1 MPRQQHV
8 VQGEIPMS
16 QLLHGLAVVFM
27 LLCSALTTQIATA
40 EDSIKTDEITTHVVL
55 TELADHDAQET
66 REPPIDPHRLSDDIR
81 EKISALVRRKE
92 ELLDIREDNKMNV
105 GDYIFAVIMPGGL
118 LYAGYKQREYYLAKK
133 GLAEVTAEINSYV
146 NDLDTMQVIPGSVV
160 LAPQH
165 LVDVNVLGQR
175 F

>member
-1 MPRQQHV
+1 
-8 VQGEIPMS
+8 MS
-16 QLLHGLAVVFM
+16 QSLHGLALLCM

-40 EDSIKTDEITTHVVL
+40 EDSIKTDEITTHVG
-55 TELADHDAQET
+55 LAGHDAQDT
-66 REPPIDPHRLSDDIR
+66 QEPPIEPYRLSDEIR

-92 ELLDIREDNKMNV
+92 ELVHIREDNKMSV

-133 GLAEVTAEINSYV
+133 DLAKVAAEIDRYV
-146 NDLDTMQVIPGSVV
+146 NDLDTIQVSPGSVV

-165 LVDVNVLGQR
+165 LVDVDGHGQR